1 MTIEDR
7 VAYITGLTFIMDF
20 HEKLGTTKS
29 PLIIREFQRETEQ
42 LVKDLETKEK
52 ELETRSSERQ
62 RNDGSEEGT
71 SRPSSEPSGSGSAG
85 TGDRTHEGH
94 GTLVRR

>member
-62 RNDGSEEGT
+62 RDDGSEERT
-71 SRPSSEPSGSGSAG
+71 NRPISEPSWGSSAG
-85 TGDRTHEGH
+85 SGDRTNEGH
-94 GTLVRR
+94 GTSLRR

>member
-1 MTIEDR
+1 MSIEDR

-62 RNDGSEEGT
+62 RDDGSEERTNRARSLSGGSIPDRTSHGPDPFSGT
-71 SRPSSEPSGSGSAG
+71 S
-85 TGDRTHEGH
+85 
-94 GTLVRR
+94 LRR